1 MKKIKSK
8 ILKFVRKIFF
18 NNVTIRP
25 GAKVTNSRLYS
36 YAAVS
41 KGAIVTNSTI
51 DEFSSIGR
59 NSTVINSE
67 LGKFCSISWNVTIG
81 ATQHS
86 FDRCSSH
93 AFPYI
98 QQFDFVKE
106 DRKIITKTTI
116 GNDVWIGANA
126 VIMPGVSVGD
136 GAIIGAGSVV
146 TKNVTAYSIVAG
158 VPAKTIRRR
167 FSQDTIN
174 KLLDIE
180 WWKWDRELLKE
191 NINLFQKNLNS
202 EILESFEK
210 INQENNRQRK

>member
-1 MKKIKSK
+1 
-8 ILKFVRKIFF
+8 
-18 NNVTIRP
+18 
-25 GAKVTNSRLYS
+25 
-36 YAAVS
+36 
-41 KGAIVTNSTI
+41 
-51 DEFSSIGR
+51 
-59 NSTVINSE
+59 
-67 LGKFCSISWNVTIG
+67 
-81 ATQHS
+81 
-86 FDRCSSH
+86 
-93 AFPYI
+93 
-98 QQFDFVKE
+98 
-106 DRKIITKTTI
+106 
-116 GNDVWIGANA
+116 
-126 VIMPGVSVGD
+126 MPGVSVGD